1 MEITLEKIELVKDR
15 TGASYKDAKDALEA
29 ADGNVVDA
37 IIDIEE
43 NIDLKQALEPNC
55 VGASLLDTLK
65 GVIRKGNVSKVV
77 VKRDGERL
85 INLPVNAVIIGA
97 ALSPLGTIV
106 GISAAF
112 GFKCTIEIVK
122 VDGTIIDV
130 SENAKETVE
139 TVIEKGNQVADAAK
153 ERASQVKD
161 KASEKFDRA
170 SDKFE
175 DAKDVAADKFNQAR
189 DVAVEKFNHAK
200 DAASEKISE
209 AREKYEEK
217 KEAMGADIDFS
228 GCFGDDEDEAGSTI

>member
-112 GFKCTIEIVK
+112 GFKQCPVRTQLRVHLRGSAAVRAHCRRHHIE
-122 VDGTIIDV
+122 
-130 SENAKETVE
+130 
-139 TVIEKGNQVADAAK
+139 
-153 ERASQVKD
+153 
-161 KASEKFDRA
+161 DRK
-170 SDKFE
+170 S
-175 DAKDVAADKFNQAR
+175 V
-189 DVAVEKFNHAK
+189 V
-200 DAASEKISE
+200 
-209 AREKYEEK
+209 
-217 KEAMGADIDFS
+217 
-228 GCFGDDEDEAGSTI
+228 